1 VNAVGRPVRAWL
13 RLEGGVLLAASVA
26 AYAGLDGG
34 WLRFLLLFLV
44 PDLSFLGYLSGPRLG
59 AATYNLLHSYAL
71 PLALVVTAEILD
83 ALPLLLVAL
92 IWLAHIGFDRMLGY
106 GLKYPTAFQ
115 DTHLGRIGRTARWTS
130 EYEIPARLTGEH
142 RAPERE
148 RGGS

>member
-34 WLRFLLLFLV
+34 WPRFLLLFLL
-44 PDLSFLGYLSGPRLG
+44 PDLSFLGYVWGPRLG
-59 AATYNLLHSYAL
+59 AAAYNLMHSYAL
-71 PLALVVTAEILD
+71 PLALVVTAEVLG

-92 IWLAHIGFDRMLGY
+92 IWLAHIGFDRLLGY
-106 GLKYPTAFQ
+106 GLKYPTGFQ
-115 DTHLGRIGRTARWTS
+115 ETHLGRIGRSARWTS

-142 RAPERE
+142 RAARRE
-148 RGGS
+148 RTGP